1 MLESVIRDNRLEF
14 DNIQTHILCPIR
26 DSCRRRSMPELPD
39 VVIYLESLERFVGQR
54 EIQRIDLRSPFVVR
68 SIEPDLF
75 EAQGKTVIG
84 FRRLGKRIVWELS
97 DDLFLVVHL
106 MIAGRFHWKKPN
118 TRPTRKVDLAAFQF
132 ENGTLMLTE
141 ASSKKRAGL
150 WLVRGEAGLAEHQP
164 GGLEILDCDEATF
177 RTTLTS
183 KNHTLKRALTNPK
196 IFSGIGNA
204 YSDEILHAACLSP
217 IKWTSRLS
225 EDEISRLFQSVQ
237 ATMQEWIEVLR
248 EQVGDGF
255 PKKVT
260 AFHPK
265 MAVHGRFGK
274 PCPRCQAVVQRIV
287 YAENETNYCPAC
299 QTEGKILAD
308 RSLSR
313 LLKDDWPRSI
323 EELES

>member
-1 MLESVIRDNRLEF
+1 
-14 DNIQTHILCPIR
+14 
-26 DSCRRRSMPELPD
+26 MPELPD
-39 VVIYLESLERFVGQR
+39 VVVYLESLERFIGQH
-54 EIQRIDLRSPFVVR
+54 EIKRIDLRSPFVVR
-68 SIEPDLF
+68 SIDPDLF
-75 EAQGKTVIG
+75 EAQGKTVLA
-84 FRRLGKRIVWELS
+84 FRRLGKRIVWELN

-132 ENGTLMLTE
+132 DNGTLMLTE

-150 WLVRGEAGLAEHQP
+150 WLVRGEGGLAEYQP
-164 GGLEILDCDEATF
+164 GGLEILDCDEAAF
-177 RTTLTS
+177 RNALTS
-183 KNHTLKRALTNPK
+183 ENHTLKRALTDPK
-196 IFSGIGNA
+196 TFSGIGNA
-204 YSDEILHAACLSP
+204 YSDEILHAAGLSP

-225 EDEISRLFQSVQ
+225 DDEIFRLFRSVQ
-237 ATMQEWIEVLR
+237 TTMQDWIERLR
-248 EQVGDGF
+248 EQVGEGF
-255 PKKVT
+255 PEKVT

-274 PCPRCQAVVQRIV
+274 PCPLCQAAVQRIV
-287 YAENETNYCPAC
+287 YAENETNYCPGC

-323 EELES
+323 DELET